1 MVRDMTKGSPMKLI
15 LGFSIP
21 LLFGM
26 LFQQFYNLVDTMIVG
41 KTLGVEALAGVGA
54 TGSINF
60 MIIGFCMGVCGGFA
74 IPIAQQFGAGRYS
87 ELRKYVY
94 NSYILSIVFSIVLT
108 ILSVVFTQSILRLMK
123 TPDNIFWHSYNYI
136 VIIFAGI
143 PTVFL
148 YNIVSSIIRALGD
161 SKTPVIFLVLSA
173 VMNIFLDIWF
183 ITGLKMGVAGAA
195 WATDI
200 SQFVSGLLCL
210 IYMNKKYDV
219 LKFQKGE
226 KQIHRQHAIN
236 LIVNGVPMGL
246 QYSITAI
253 GSVILQTS
261 VNTLGSVSVAAM
273 TAGSK
278 LQMFFACPFDALGS
292 TMATYGGQNAGAKEV
307 DRIGAGIRAAVIV
320 GSVYSIAALVVQYLF
335 GSYIA
340 LLFVDASETQVIAMT
355 HTFLIVNALIFIP
368 LALVNIIRFCI
379 QGMGFAGFAV
389 LAGVFEMV
397 ARTVV
402 AFTLVPVF
410 RFNGACMANPCAWV
424 AADIFLIPAFI
435 YCSRRLKKRFGI
447 G

>member
-108 ILSVVFTQSILRLMK
+108 MLSVVFTQSILRLMK

-340 LLFVDASETQVIAMT
+340 LLFVDAS
-355 HTFLIVNALIFIP
+355 
-368 LALVNIIRFCI
+368 
-379 QGMGFAGFAV
+379 
-389 LAGVFEMV
+389 
-397 ARTVV
+397 
-402 AFTLVPVF
+402 
-410 RFNGACMANPCAWV
+410 
-424 AADIFLIPAFI
+424 
-435 YCSRRLKKRFGI
+435 
-447 G
+447 

>member
-1 MVRDMTKGSPMKLI
+1 
-15 LGFSIP
+15 
-21 LLFGM
+21 
-26 LFQQFYNLVDTMIVG
+26 
-41 KTLGVEALAGVGA
+41 
-54 TGSINF
+54 
-60 MIIGFCMGVCGGFA
+60 
-74 IPIAQQFGAGRYS
+74 
-87 ELRKYVY
+87 
-94 NSYILSIVFSIVLT
+94 
-108 ILSVVFTQSILRLMK
+108 
-123 TPDNIFWHSYNYI
+123 
-136 VIIFAGI
+136 
-143 PTVFL
+143 
-148 YNIVSSIIRALGD
+148 
-161 SKTPVIFLVLSA
+161 
-173 VMNIFLDIWF
+173 MNIFLDIWF

-355 HTFLIVNALIFIP
+355 HTFLIVNALFFIP

>member
-1 MVRDMTKGSPMKLI
+1 MSHFTLTTGASVGTT
-15 LGFSIP
+15 SI
-21 LLFGM
+21 
-26 LFQQFYNLVDTMIVG
+26 
-41 KTLGVEALAGVGA
+41 
-54 TGSINF
+54 S
-60 MIIGFCMGVCGGFA
+60 
-74 IPIAQQFGAGRYS
+74 
-87 ELRKYVY
+87 
-94 NSYILSIVFSIVLT
+94 
-108 ILSVVFTQSILRLMK
+108 
-123 TPDNIFWHSYNYI
+123 NIFLDEYMPGANGEY
-136 VIIFAGI
+136 VK
-143 PTVFL
+143 VYL
-148 YNIVSSIIRALGD
+148 YLLRSLGD
-161 SKTPVIFLVLSA
+161 SKTPVYFLVLSS
-173 VMNIFLDIWF
+173 VINIALDF
-183 ITGLKMGVAGAA
+183 ILILYVKMGVAGAGV
-195 WATDI
+195 ATVV
-200 SQFVSGLLCL
+200 SQLIAGVGCT
-210 IYMNKKYDV
+210 IYMYKKFDI
-219 LKFQKGE
+219 LKGTKQE
-226 KQIHRQHAIN
+226 KVISKKHISN
-236 LIVNGVPMGL
+236 LCFIGVPMGL

-355 HTFLIVNALIFIP
+355 HTFLIVNALFFIP